1 MNYQDA
7 IRKINKLLGLYKFNS
22 YKIMENGE
30 ELITEGDLAIDE
42 PIYIITPNG
51 QLPARD
57 GEYELEDTTKIKIK
71 DGLVQ
76 EIKYNMEKKE
86 NMTDAMLK
94 DGTVIKSPTFDVGE
108 DVSIIAA
115 DGKSQPAPDG
125 EHEIVLKDE
134 SGNENVIKIM
144 VKDGKITER
153 ENVEKA
159 DDEMSKKEKMED
171 MSPNMTPDLSQG
183 NDITDEEFKKTVM
196 GILGDIKDAIGGIV
210 KEQEDMKSKMAKFSK
225 EPAGEPVKQAKNL
238 TSEFNYGKNEA
249 FAQLVKIRAN
259 AQNK

>member
-1 MNYQDA
+1 MKYQDA
-7 IRKINKLLGLYKFNS
+7 IRKINKLLGLHKFNS
-22 YKIMENGE
+22 YKLMETGD

-57 GEYELEDTTKIKIK
+57 GEYELEDTTKIKVK

-76 EIKYNMEKKE
+76 EIKYDMEKKQ

-108 DVSIIAA
+108 DVFVVSA
-115 DGKSQPAPDG
+115 DGKETPVMDG
-125 EHEIVLKDE
+125 EHEITLKDE
-134 SGNENVIKIM
+134 SGNENVIRIIT
-144 VKDGKITER
+144 KDGKIVER
-153 ENVEKA
+153 MNVEEQKS
-159 DDEMSKKEKMED
+159 EEKMED
-171 MSPNMTPDLSQG
+171 IAPQMTPDLSEG

-210 KEQEDMKSKMAKFSK
+210 KDQDEMKAKMAKFSK
-225 EPAGEPVKQAKNL
+225 EPAGDPIKQPKNL
-238 TSEFNYGKNEA
+238 TSEMNYGRNEL

-259 AQNK
+259 SSLKK

>member
-1 MNYQDA
+1 MKYQDA
-7 IRKINKLLGLYKFNS
+7 IRKINKLLGLHKFNS
-22 YKIMENGE
+22 YKLMETGD

-57 GEYELEDTTKIKIK
+57 GEYELEDTTKIKVK

-76 EIKYNMEKKE
+76 EIKYDMEKKE

-108 DVSIIAA
+108 DVFVVSA
-115 DGKSQPAPDG
+115 DGKETPAPDG
-125 EHEIVLKDE
+125 EHEITLKDE
-134 SGNENVIKIM
+134 SGDENVIRIIT
-144 VKDGKITER
+144 KDGKIVER
-153 ENVEKA
+153 MNVEEQKS
-159 DDEMSKKEKMED
+159 EEKMED
-171 MSPNMTPDLSQG
+171 IAPQMTPDLSIG

-210 KEQEDMKSKMAKFSK
+210 KDQDEMKAKMAKFSK
-225 EPAGEPVKQAKNL
+225 EPAGDPIKQPKNL
-238 TSEFNYGKNEA
+238 TSEMNYGKNEL

-259 AQNK
+259 SSLKK